1 MTSAVSGGAPSA
13 TATRR
18 APPGCLQLIETLES
32 RQALVFVGER
42 VCCRAAT
49 DRVRAA
55 ASTTTP
61 RPSSGYSVWSDD
73 AAASETFPRL
83 SKAPGSLVAAQVC
96 CSLGN
101 ALHDLWPNVA
111 AEHVPRA
118 WLSGRR
124 RGESGIAATP
134 RRRRGWFAGLSGV
147 ASTPRRRRCGWF
159 AGLSGVA
166 ATPRRRRRRGRFAG
180 RGGSVSP
187 SRAPRTIHVVGRG
200 VETRYLSR
208 PARGPVTAQVGRA
221 HDGRGR
227 ARRGVRRGR
236 APGAERRG
244 RPRAARA
251 PGRGAR
257 DHLDRKDGRLAFG
270 RLRPRA
276 ADSAGPVRRELP
288 VL

>member
-83 SKAPGSLVAAQVC
+83 SKAPRSLVAAQVC

-166 ATPRRRRRRGRFAG
+166 ATPRRRRRGRFAG

-208 PARGPVTAQVGRA
+208 PARGPVTRAGRSSS
-221 HDGRGR
+221 
-227 ARRGVRRGR
+227 RRPRS
-236 APGAERRG
+236 
-244 RPRAARA
+244 RAAR
-251 PGRGAR
+251 
-257 DHLDRKDGRLAFG
+257 
-270 RLRPRA
+270 RPSRTR
-276 ADSAGPVRRELP
+276 SRR
-288 VL
+288 